1 MTTSFAAPMCRA
13 LGQENIIDKKNEM
26 TDFLADEMGRTQ
38 PHPEG
43 NFVERFMAEAGKA
56 VLGSRLDELVTD
68 DVAKMT

>member
-13 LGQENIIDKKNEM
+13 LGQENIIDKKK
-26 TDFLADEMGRTQ
+26 DFLAFLADEMGRTQ

-56 VLGSRLDELVTD
+56 VPGSRLDELVTD